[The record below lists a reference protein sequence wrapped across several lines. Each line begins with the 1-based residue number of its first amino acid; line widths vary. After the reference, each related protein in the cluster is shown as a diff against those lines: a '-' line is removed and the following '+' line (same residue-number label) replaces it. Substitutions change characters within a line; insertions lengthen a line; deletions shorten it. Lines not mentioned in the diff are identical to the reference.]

1 MCGSSSTGNL
11 LHSLQT
17 FPLESSETGSMLDKY
32 CRPRYKTPNTV
43 AMATQITTIGR
54 VFIVSRATVGNFSWS
69 TRAFSSSPRF
79 NCIGI
84 ANSQC
89 AVVTGLFILLS
100 RHVKAMRTFVL
111 YLGVFFINHITI
123 NFFQA
128 RQKFW
133 WIVEHERLVCF
144 KTLRTNWLI
153 KSRPP
158 YSFVFC
164 CAFWYELMFYYT
176 HCTCTHR
183 HTANICAWADSLK
196 PCRRF
201 LPADCH
207 EALNNLSWKWGWM
220 QKSSVMCWSV
230 DVIVP
235 LKRTKNQQPVGQ
247 LTVLF
252 RCFHTGKA

>member
-79 NCIGI
+79 NCICI
-84 ANSQC
+84 ANSQY

-183 HTANICAWADSLK
+183 HTARQHLSL
-196 PCRRF
+196 
-201 LPADCH
+201 
-207 EALNNLSWKWGWM
+207 GW
-220 QKSSVMCWSV
+220 
-230 DVIVP
+230 
-235 LKRTKNQQPVGQ
+235 Q
-247 LTVLF
+247 LETM
-252 RCFHTGKA
+252 